1 MPTVSPTAYANAKLA
16 KFKQLVATANA
27 ARVELEKA
35 RLQLQIHAP
44 DALGVDLNG
53 LDDEIIIPQA
63 EKAVRRAAKELW
75 PGPGNFKPTSPEP
88 LWSSHTQRV
97 ADSLHS
103 RPVCDDWKGF
113 CPYCGRFGRGRCP
126 SCLYPLPAPEPSQP
140 GPDGYHPHPNQGC
153 KPEVYTDPKTGKK
166 WHRLIISKHAVAI
179 PRIIAHGI
187 QHNIWLDP
195 KYNAVWTLQ
204 GSNAIVDEIVDGYEV
219 CEPLLQPNV
228 PMIRANDHD
237 AIRQHCRWN

>member
-1 MPTVSPTAYANAKLA
+1 MPTVSDTTYANQKLA
-16 KFKQLVATANA
+16 EYKELLATANA
-27 ARVELEKA
+27 AREALDMA

-44 DALGVDLNG
+44 VALGVDLDG
-53 LDDEIIIPQA
+53 PDDKIITQA
-63 EKAVRRAAKELW
+63 EKAVASKAKKVLAELA
-75 PGPGNFKPTSPEP
+75 EP
-88 LWSSHTQRV
+88 LWSFHTQRV

-103 RPVCDDWKGF
+103 RPVSDDWQGF
-113 CPYCGRFGRGRCP
+113 CPHCGIAGRGRCP
-126 SCLYPLPAPEPSQP
+126 RCLYPIPLPEPSQP

-153 KPEVYTDPKTGKK
+153 KPEVYTDPKTGQK

-204 GSNAIVDEIVDGYEV
+204 GSNVIVDEVVDGYEV

-228 PMIRANDHD
+228 PMISANDHD
-237 AIRQHCRWN
+237 ALRQHCRWS